1 MTIERCPLS
10 FTNGVVAVELYDGGK
25 LLEAPIEIPEVPM
38 KDQMDNELMTVWTEP
53 YWFQTKTRLHEI
65 PRSARLVFTL
75 FGVKKSQGNDSSI
88 HERILTTGIN
98 VFDVDGLVPQGEQYI
113 QMLNNLHYCHHGS
126 VPHIVETHKPLIHFH
141 LTGLPEMVGW
151 GIKTLN
157 AVQEL

>member
-1 MTIERCPLS
+1 DHDMTIERCPLS

-126 VPHIVETHKPLIHFH
+126 VPHIVETHKPLIH
-141 LTGLPEMVGW
+141 
-151 GIKTLN
+151 
-157 AVQEL
+157 